1 MVFNPKQK
9 RKYCL
14 PHGLCKQ
21 GTGLRMVDGGWWMA
35 GGWRMANGRWLM
47 TCLNNNLKLSVDY
60 LQTCPIKIH
69 ILSHEV
75 LNIRKHTK
83 FSKKKN

>member
-21 GTGLRMVDGGWWMA
+21 GTGLRMADMA
-35 GGWRMANGRWLM
+35 DGGWRMANGGWQM
-47 TCLNNNLKLSVDY
+47 ANDLSE
-60 LQTCPIKIH
+60 Q
-69 ILSHEV
+69 
-75 LNIRKHTK
+75 
-83 FSKKKN
+83 

>member
-35 GGWRMANGRWLM
+35 DGGWRMADG
-47 TCLNNNLKLSVDY
+47 
-60 LQTCPIKIH
+60 
-69 ILSHEV
+69 
-75 LNIRKHTK
+75 
-83 FSKKKN
+83 